1 LEIRLGFGL
10 NRSYDA
16 LHSGVDGQTCGEKE
30 QSMSNN
36 PVVYWELASHD
47 ATRTVDFLKKVFD
60 WDFEYDARTAIHE
73 LPAELMPVQ
82 GGGVFT
88 LRRARLPFVTIYIKV
103 DDLDAKVKLI
113 EENGGFIV
121 DPPLDLPDGS
131 RICLFNEPSGVTLA
145 MIQSA
150 QK

>member
-1 LEIRLGFGL
+1 MVR
-10 NRSYDA
+10 
-16 LHSGVDGQTCGEKE
+16 KE
-30 QSMSNN
+30 MLMSNN

-47 ATRTVDFLKKVFD
+47 ATKTVEFLKKVFD
-60 WDFEYDARTAIHE
+60 WDFEYDARTTIHE
-73 LPAELMPVQ
+73 LPVELTPVQ

-88 LRRARLPFVTIYIKV
+88 LRRAKLPFLTIYIKV
-103 DDLDAKVKLI
+103 DDLDAKVKSI

-121 DPPLDLPDGS
+121 DPPLDLPGGS

-150 QK
+150 KK